1 MGLELQ
7 TFLVFKS
14 LVSLWDA
21 VMYVAVINVCAFLC
35 LQVAALHASFYQAGF
50 SCAIWKNFLIPFQP
64 LAGNT
69 NKMDVKCV

>member
-1 MGLELQ
+1 MTCTTMPQDTANNLAVCFTLMGLELQ

-21 VMYVAVINVCAFLC
+21 VMYMAVINVCAFLC

-50 SCAIWKNFLIPFQP
+50 SCAI
-64 LAGNT
+64 
-69 NKMDVKCV
+69 